1 MTGSVADLG
10 DGQRPAASET
20 LTLPG
25 LGAEAEILVDRWGI
39 PHIYAASQRDAF
51 FVQGFNAARDRL
63 WQVDLWRKRGLGLMA
78 GDLGA
83 AYVERDRAARLLLYR
98 GDMAAEWAC
107 YGAEAEDRTAAFV
120 AGINAYVDLVER
132 EPSRLPPEFRLL
144 GTHPA
149 RWAPE
154 DVLRCRAHARVRNLD
169 SEVTRANI
177 VARFGVEA
185 DRLHK
190 GLQPEWRL
198 QLPDGFEAHVIPPE
212 VLRTYLLGCE
222 PHPIDGADPAQA
234 LADAGEWG
242 SNNWALAPS
251 RTTTGRAI
259 LASDPHRVHD
269 QPSLRYVAHLS
280 APGLDVIGAGEP
292 AIPGVS
298 LGHNDRLAFSLTI
311 HPSDQEDLYV
321 YELNEADPDLYR
333 YGEGWER
340 MRVVT
345 EHIPVRDGDAVATE
359 LRFTRHGPVLH
370 VDRAA
375 RRAYALR
382 SVWWEPGTAAYMA
395 SLAYLT
401 ARNVAEYRD
410 ALEGWGAP
418 STNHVVADV
427 DGHIAWQAAAKIP
440 ARPNWDGLL
449 PVPGDGRYEWA
460 GTIQAST
467 LPGTDDPAA
476 GWVGSAN
483 QMNLP
488 PEFDYRRHKTGF
500 EWTDVARYGRLSE
513 SLAGEKRWSVEETL
527 ALQTDV
533 LSVPA
538 RRLCA
543 LLTAARG
550 EAAAEARAFLAGWD
564 HRLTAGSGP
573 AALFE
578 IWFTNHLMPGIP
590 KRLGPAG
597 LAPLVSVPDTQLYL
611 ELLEAATD
619 PGFGAD
625 PTAVRDALLLDTLD
639 AAWAEAR
646 QRMSEDTATWTWGR
660 IHQGYFSHPLSR
672 LAPPELAARLDV
684 GPAPKGGSNLTI
696 NNNGYRGSDFRVM
709 SGVSW
714 RMVLD
719 VGNWDASWTINAPG
733 QSGDPAS
740 PHYRDLFTLWA
751 EDRYVPMLYSR
762 AAVEAATES
771 RIRLLP
777 GG

>member
-1 MTGSVADLG
+1 MSAG
-10 DGQRPAASET
+10 DET
-20 LTLPG
+20 LALPG
-25 LGAEAEILVDRWGI
+25 LAAEAEILIDRWGI

-51 FVQGFNAARDRL
+51 FLQGFNAARDRL
-63 WQVDLWRKRGLGLMA
+63 WQIDLWRKRGLGLLA
-78 GDLGA
+78 GDLGTG
-83 AYVERDRAARLLLYR
+83 YVERDRAARLLLYR

-107 YGAEAEDRTAAFV
+107 YGAEAEARTTAFV
-120 AGINAYVDLVER
+120 AGINAYIDLVAR
-132 EPSRLPPEFRLL
+132 EPDRLPMEFSAL
-144 GTHPA
+144 GTRPEK
-149 RWAPE
+149 WAPE
-154 DVLRCRAHARVRNLD
+154 DVVRCRSHARVRNLEQ
-169 SEVTRANI
+169 EVARSNI
-177 VARFGVEA
+177 VTAYGVEA

-190 GLQPEWRL
+190 GLQPEWKL
-198 QLPDGFEAHVIPPE
+198 QVPEGLAPHAIPPE
-212 VLRTYLLGCE
+212 VMRLYLLGCE
-222 PHPIDGADPAQA
+222 PHPIDSATPAEP
-234 LADAGEWG
+234 LADTGEWG

-269 QPSLRYVAHLS
+269 QPSLRYIAHLS

-292 AIPGVS
+292 AIPGVTF
-298 LGHNDRLAFSLTI
+298 GHNDKLAFAMTI

-345 EHIPVRDGDAVATE
+345 ETVPVRGGEPAPIE
-359 LRFTRHGPVLH
+359 MRFTRHGPVLH
-370 VDRAA
+370 VDVAN

-395 SLAYLT
+395 SLGYLT
-401 ARNVAEYRD
+401 ATNFVEYQRS
-410 ALEGWGAP
+410 LESWGAP
-418 STNHVVADV
+418 SSNHVVANV
-427 DGHIAWQAAAKIP
+427 EGQIGWQVAAKVP
-440 ARPNWDGLL
+440 VRPNWDGLM
-449 PVPGDGRYEWA
+449 PVPGDGSHEWA
-460 GTIQAST
+460 GTIQASS
-467 LPGTDDPAA
+467 LPHVADPVC
-476 GWVGSAN
+476 GWVGTAN

-488 PEFDYRRHKTGF
+488 ADYDHRRHKTGF
-500 EWTDVARYGRLSE
+500 EWTDVARYMRLSE
-513 SLAGEKRWSVEETL
+513 SLDGEKRWSVEETL
-527 ALQTDV
+527 GLQTDV

-543 LLTAARG
+543 LLAAAKG
-550 EAAAEARAFLAGWD
+550 DGAAEARACLAGWD
-564 HRLTAGSGP
+564 HRLTAESGP

-578 IWFTNHLMPGIP
+578 IWFTNHLMPAIP
-590 KRLGPAG
+590 KALGPEG
-597 LAPLVSVPDTQLYL
+597 LAKMVGVVDTQLYL

-625 PTAVRDALLLDTLD
+625 PAAARDALLLTTLE
-639 AAWAEAR
+639 AAWAEAKKR
-646 QRMSEDTATWTWGR
+646 LGTEVSAWAWGS

-672 LAPPELAARLDV
+672 LAPPELAAKLDV

-696 NNNGYRGSDFRVM
+696 NNNGYRGTDFRVM

-740 PHYRDLFTLWA
+740 PHYRDLFPIWA
-751 EDRYVPMLYSR
+751 KDGYVPMLYSR
-762 AAVEAATES
+762 KAVEGALEK
-771 RIRLLP
+771 RIRLVP
-777 GG
+777 G

>member
-1 MTGSVADLG
+1 MH
-10 DGQRPAASET
+10 PAGET
-20 LTLPG
+20 LSLPG

-63 WQVDLWRKRGLGLMA
+63 WQIDLWRKRGLGLMA
-78 GDLGA
+78 GDLGP
-83 AYVERDRAARLLLYR
+83 AYAERDRAARLLLYR

-107 YGAEAEDRTAAFV
+107 YGADAELRTTAFV
-120 AGINAYVDLVER
+120 AGINAYIDLLER
-132 EPSRLPPEFRLL
+132 EPARLPMEFRAL
-144 GTHPA
+144 GTRPA
-149 RWAPE
+149 RWSPE
-154 DVLRCRAHARVRNLD
+154 DVVRCRAHARVRNLD
-169 SEVTRANI
+169 SEVTRATI
-177 VARFGVEA
+177 VARFGLET

-190 GLQPEWRL
+190 GLQPEWRVQVPQGL
-198 QLPDGFEAHVIPPE
+198 EPHVIPPE
-212 VLRTYLLGCE
+212 VMRTYLLGCE
-222 PHPIDGADPAQA
+222 PHPIDGADPAEP
-234 LADAGEWG
+234 LAEAGEWG
-242 SNNWALAPS
+242 SNNWALSPA
-251 RTTTGRAI
+251 RTATGRAI

-269 QPSLRYVAHLS
+269 QPSLRYIAHLV

-311 HPSDQEDLYV
+311 HPADQEDLYV
-321 YELNEADPDLYR
+321 HELNEADPDLYR

-345 EHIPVRDGDAVATE
+345 ESIPVRGGDPIPTE

-401 ARNVAEYRD
+401 AGSFEEYQR

-427 DGHIAWQAAAKIP
+427 DGHIGWQAAAKIP
-440 ARPNWDGLL
+440 VRPSWDGLM
-449 PVPGDGRYEWA
+449 PVPGDGRHEWA
-460 GTIQAST
+460 GTIQASS
-467 LPGTDDPAA
+467 LPCAKNPDC
-476 GWVGSAN
+476 GWLGSAN

-488 PEFDYRRHKTGF
+488 PDFDHRRHKTGF
-500 EWTDVARYGRLSE
+500 EWTDGARYARLSE
-513 SLAGEKRWSVEETL
+513 ALAGDRRWSVEETL

-533 LSVPA
+533 LSMPA

-543 LLTAARG
+543 LLAGAGGT
-550 EAAAEARAFLAGWD
+550 EAAEARAFLAGWD
-564 HRLTAGSGP
+564 HRLEAGSGP

-578 IWFTNHLMPGIP
+578 IWFTNHLMPAIP
-590 KRLGPAG
+590 KALGPEG
-597 LAPLVSVPDTQLYL
+597 LDRLIGVPDTALYV
-611 ELLEAATD
+611 ELLEAAKD
-619 PGFGAD
+619 AGFGPA
-625 PTAVRDALLLDTLD
+625 PKAARDTLLLDTLA

-646 QRMSEDTATWTWGR
+646 QRMGDETASWSWGR

-672 LAPPELAARLDV
+672 LAPPELTARLDV

-709 SGVSW
+709 SGASW

-740 PHYRDLFTLWA
+740 PHYRDLFPLWA
-751 EDRYVPMLYSR
+751 KDEYVPLLYSR
-762 AAVEAATES
+762 TAVEGAVER

>member
-1 MTGSVADLG
+1 MSNV
-10 DGQRPAASET
+10 SET
-20 LTLPG
+20 LSLPG

-39 PHIYAASQRDAF
+39 PHIYAASQQDAF

-63 WQVDLWRKRGLGLMA
+63 WQIDLWRKRGLGLMA

-83 AYVERDRAARLLLYR
+83 AYTERDRAARLLLYR

-107 YGAEAEDRTAAFV
+107 YGADAEARVTAFV
-120 AGINAYVDLVER
+120 TGINAYIELVER
-132 EPSRLPPEFRLL
+132 ESAPLPMEFRAL
-144 GTHPA
+144 GTRPA
-149 RWAPE
+149 RWNAA
-154 DVLRCRAHARVRNLD
+154 DVVLCRAHARVRNLD
-169 SEVTRANI
+169 AEVTRANI
-177 VARFGVEA
+177 AAAFGLDA

-190 GLQPEWRL
+190 GLQPDWRL
-198 QLPDGFEAHVIPPE
+198 QVPKGLEPHAIPPE
-212 VLRTYLLGCE
+212 VMRIYLLGCE
-222 PHPIDGADPAQA
+222 PHAMDSATSAELVA
-234 LADAGEWG
+234 AASEWG
-242 SNNWALAPS
+242 SNNWALSPA

-269 QPSLRYVAHLS
+269 QPSLRYIAHLV

-311 HPSDQEDLYV
+311 HPADQEDLYV

-333 YGEGWER
+333 YGAGWER

-345 EHIPVRDGDAVATE
+345 ESIPVRGGGPDLTE

-370 VDRAA
+370 IDRMAN
-375 RRAYALR
+375 RAYALR

-395 SLAYLT
+395 SLGYLT
-401 ARNVAEYRD
+401 AGTFEEYQR

-427 DGHIAWQAAAKIP
+427 EGHIGWQVAAKIP
-440 ARPNWDGLL
+440 VRPSWDGLM
-449 PVPGDGRYEWA
+449 PVPGDGRHEWA
-460 GTIQAST
+460 GTIQASS
-467 LPGTDDPAA
+467 LPHDMDPAC
-476 GWVGSAN
+476 GWLGSAN

-488 PEFDYRRHKTGF
+488 PDFDYRRHKTGF
-500 EWTDVARYGRLSE
+500 EWTDAARYARLSE
-513 SLAGEKRWSVEETL
+513 ALAGERRWSVEETL

-533 LSVPA
+533 LSIPA
-538 RRLCA
+538 RRVCA
-543 LLTAARG
+543 LLVGARG
-550 EAAAEARAFLAGWD
+550 AEAAEARAFLAGWD
-564 HRLTAGSGP
+564 HRLEAESGP

-578 IWFTNHLMPGIP
+578 IWFTKHLLPAIP
-590 KRLGPAG
+590 KALGPRGFAELIG
-597 LAPLVSVPDTQLYL
+597 VPDTALYVD
-611 ELLEAATD
+611 LLEAADD
-619 PGFGAD
+619 PGFGPD
-625 PTAVRDALLLDTLD
+625 PKAARDALLLSTLA
-639 AAWAEAR
+639 AAWIEVR
-646 QRMSEDTATWTWGR
+646 ERMGEDVAGWSWGR

-672 LAPPELAARLDV
+672 LAPAELVAKLDV

-719 VGNWDASWTINAPG
+719 VGNWNASWTINAPG

-740 PHYRDLFTLWA
+740 PHYRDLFPLWA
-751 EDRYVPMLYSR
+751 KDEYVPLLYTR
-762 AAVEAATES
+762 AAIEEAAER

-777 GG
+777 GPFRTENSHAA

>member
-1 MTGSVADLG
+1 MTD
-10 DGQRPAASET
+10 ET
-20 LTLPG
+20 IALPG
-25 LGAEAEILVDRWGI
+25 LEAEAEILIDRWGI
-39 PHIYAASQRDAF
+39 PHIYAGSQRDAF
-51 FVQGFNAARDRL
+51 FLQGFNAARDRL
-63 WQVDLWRKRGLGLMA
+63 WQIDLWRKRGLGLLA

-83 AYVERDRAARLLLYR
+83 GYVERDRAARLLLYR

-107 YGAEAEDRTAAFV
+107 YGAEAEARTTAFV
-120 AGINAYVDLVER
+120 AGINAYIDLVAR
-132 EPSRLPPEFRLL
+132 EPERLPVEFRML
-144 GTHPA
+144 GTSPEK
-149 RWAPE
+149 WAPE
-154 DVLRCRAHARVRNLD
+154 DVVRCRAHARVRNLD
-169 SEVTRANI
+169 QEVARSNI
-177 VARFGVEA
+177 VAQFGVEA

-190 GLQPEWRL
+190 GLQPEWTL
-198 QLPDGFEAHVIPPE
+198 QVPEGLEPHAIPPE

-222 PHPIDGADPAQA
+222 PHPIDSATPAEP
-234 LADAGEWG
+234 LADTGEWG

-269 QPSLRYVAHLS
+269 QPSLRYVAHLV
-280 APGLDVIGAGEP
+280 APGLNVIGAGEP

-298 LGHNDRLAFSLTI
+298 LGHNEELAFSLTI

-321 YELNEADPDLYR
+321 YELNEADPELYR
-333 YGEGWER
+333 YGEDWER

-345 EHIPVRDGDAVATE
+345 ESVPVRGGEAATVE
-359 LRFTRHGPVLH
+359 MRFTRHGPVLH
-370 VDRAA
+370 VDAA
-375 RRAYALR
+375 NRRAYALR

-395 SLAYLT
+395 SLGYLT
-401 ARNVAEYRD
+401 ASNFEEYKA

-427 DGHIAWQAAAKIP
+427 KGQIAWQAAAKIP
-440 ARPNWDGLL
+440 VRPNWDGLM
-449 PVPGDGRYEWA
+449 PVPGDGSHEWA

-467 LPGTDDPAA
+467 LPRSVDPAC
-476 GWVGSAN
+476 GWVGSSN

-488 PEFDYRRHKTGF
+488 ADFDYRRHKTGF
-500 EWTDVARYGRLSE
+500 EWTDVARYMRVSE
-513 SLAGEKRWSVEETL
+513 SLVGEKRWSVEDTL
-527 ALQTDV
+527 QLQTDV

-543 LLTAARG
+543 LLAAAQG
-550 EAAAEARAFLAGWD
+550 DGAAEARALLAGWD
-564 HRLTAGSGP
+564 HRLGAESGP

-578 IWFTNHLMPGIP
+578 IWFTNHLMPAIP
-590 KRLGPAG
+590 KALGPAG
-597 LAPLVSVPDTQLYL
+597 LEKLVGVVDTQLYL
-611 ELLEAATD
+611 EILEAAAD
-619 PGFGAD
+619 PGFSAE
-625 PTAVRDALLLDTLD
+625 PVKARDALLLVTL
-639 AAWAEAR
+639 ASAWAEAAKR
-646 QRMSEDTATWTWGR
+646 LGENVAGWAWGS

-672 LAPPELAARLDV
+672 LAPPEVAAKLDV

-740 PHYRDLFTLWA
+740 THYRHLFETWA
-751 EDRYVPMLYSR
+751 RDEYVPMLFSR
-762 AAVEAATES
+762 KAVEGATEAQ
-771 RIRLLP
+771 IRLMP
-777 GG
+777 G